1 MSTRSNIAIRLRSE
15 DRNKTF
21 NTPWG
26 EPVKPNGAEYLCVYC
41 HNDGYPSGVGAD
53 LESMFN
59 GGDYEEALDYI
70 LQGDRSTTDLSYWGW
85 RREHCAPTPEQTA
98 EDCYCEEY
106 LYIIFE
112 DENGELTVKQYVPA
126 YTGSDGELGET
137 VEDYFDGDIL
147 TDEDEAF
154 EQFTEDYNYEYTP
167 DQVSTIMNTIR
178 VLISNQNED
187 E

>member
-1 MSTRSNIAIRLRSE
+1 MSTRSNIAIRLRPE

-21 NTPWG
+21 KTPWG
-26 EPVKPNGAEYLCVYC
+26 EKVSPNGAEYLNVYC

-53 LESMFN
+53 LEDMFN
-59 GGDYEEALDYI
+59 GGSYEEALEYI
-70 LQGDRSTTDLSYWGW
+70 LQGDRSTTSCSYYGW
-85 RREHCAPTPEQTA
+85 RGEECAPNPEMTA
-98 EDCYCEEY
+98 ADCFQQEY
-106 LYIIFE
+106 LYIISE
-112 DENGELTVKQYVPA
+112 DENGELTVNLYRPA
-126 YTGSDGELGET
+126 YKESDGELGEL

-154 EQFTEDYNYEYTP
+154 EQFIEDYNYDFTR
-167 DQVSTIMNTIR
+167 DQFSTIMNTIR